1 MSFSDS
7 EIIIIVMMLP
17 VFGLLWG
24 AFCNLFIQRLLLVD
38 A

>member
-1 MSFSDS
+1 MSGVLMLLILLS
-7 EIIIIVMMLP
+7 LP

-24 AFCNLFIQRLLLVD
+24 AFCHALIQRLLLID

>member
-1 MSFSDS
+1 MILLSLIS
-7 EIIIIVMMLP
+7 LP

>member
-1 MSFSDS
+1 
-7 EIIIIVMMLP
+7 MMTLFILLSLP

-24 AFCNLFIQRLLLVD
+24 AFCNFLIERLLLVD

>member
-1 MSFSDS
+1 ML
-7 EIIIIVMMLP
+7 IVILLSLP

-24 AFCNLFIQRLLLVD
+24 AFCHVLMQRLLLID

>member
-1 MSFSDS
+1 MSG
-7 EIIIIVMMLP
+7 VLMLLILLSLL

-24 AFCNLFIQRLLLVD
+24 AFCNALIQRLLLID

>member
-1 MSFSDS
+1 MTVTTFFIFLS
-7 EIIIIVMMLP
+7 LP

-24 AFCNLFIQRLLLVD
+24 AFCNLLIERLLLVD

>member
-1 MSFSDS
+1 MNIYDV
-7 EIIIIVMMLP
+7 EIFIMVMMLP

-24 AFCNLFIQRLLLVD
+24 AFCYAFMQRLLMID

>member
-1 MSFSDS
+1 MTVFILLS
-7 EIIIIVMMLP
+7 LP

-24 AFCNLFIQRLLLVD
+24 AFCNALIQRLLLID

>member
-1 MSFSDS
+1 MTVLILLS
-7 EIIIIVMMLP
+7 LP

-24 AFCNLFIQRLLLVD
+24 AFCNLLIERLLLVD

>member
-1 MSFSDS
+1 
-7 EIIIIVMMLP
+7 MMLFILLSLP

-24 AFCNLFIQRLLLVD
+24 AFCNLLIARLLLVD

>member
-1 MSFSDS
+1 MNIYDV
-7 EIIIIVMMLP
+7 EIFIMVMTLP

-24 AFCNLFIQRLLLVD
+24 AFCHALIQRLLLVD